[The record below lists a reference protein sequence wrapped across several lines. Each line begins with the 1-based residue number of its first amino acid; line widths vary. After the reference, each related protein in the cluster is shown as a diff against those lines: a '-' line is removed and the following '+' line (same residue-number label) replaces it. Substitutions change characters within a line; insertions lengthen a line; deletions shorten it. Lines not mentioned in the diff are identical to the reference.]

1 MDNVEM
7 ADDESRYIL
16 DDSFLGNGENFRSVL
31 LSISDGVYLTDRE
44 GVIVLWNQACEK
56 ITGYAAAEVLGHCCS
71 DNILNHTDL
80 KGNALCGSEFC
91 PLHQCM
97 IWNTA
102 STRPL
107 TVLALR
113 HDGSRLVIEVS
124 VAPLHNERREVIGGI
139 EVFRDIT
146 DKRELEEAKA
156 RFFSGVSHELK
167 TPLTVILGSLDMIL
181 EGDTGEV
188 GEMQKSFLQDSLE
201 EAQRLG
207 RLIDDLL
214 DLSRI
219 EATEFTVQ
227 QQIVDLDEVL
237 EKVVRG
243 FAAEAEKKGLRL
255 ELHAS
260 PMRFL
265 GDRDRMYQVF
275 ANIVSN
281 AIKYT
286 PEGEIA
292 ITASGED
299 GWVVVE
305 VADSGIGIP
314 EGELERIFEH
324 FYRVDDES
332 ARAEKGSGIGLSVA
346 RRIVERHGGEIGV
359 ESTPGEGSK
368 FTVRIPVSLAEWGGA
383 KEDDEGAES

>member
-1 MDNVEM
+1 MT
-7 ADDESRYIL
+7 DDESKYIL
-16 DDSFLGNGENFRSVL
+16 DDSFLGSEENFRSVL

-44 GVIVLWNQACEK
+44 GTIVLWNQACEK
-56 ITGYAAAEVLGHCCS
+56 ITGYGAADVLGHECS

-80 KGNALCGSEFC
+80 EGNELCGSEFC

-97 IWNTA
+97 IWNAA

-113 HDGSRLVIEVS
+113 HDGSRLVMEVS
-124 VAPLHNERREVIGGI
+124 VAPLRNECREVIGGI
-139 EVFRDIT
+139 EVIRDIT
-146 DKRELEEAKA
+146 GKRELEEAKA

-167 TPLTVILGSLDMIL
+167 TPLTVILGSLEMIL

-188 GEMQKSFLQDSLE
+188 SETQRSFLDDSME
-201 EAQRLG
+201 EAWRLG

-243 FAAEAEKKGLRL
+243 FTPEAAKKGLQL

-260 PMRFL
+260 PLRFL
-265 GDRDRMYQVF
+265 GDRDRIYQVF

-281 AIKYT
+281 AVKYT
-286 PEGEIA
+286 PEGKIS
-292 ITASGED
+292 ITAAGED
-299 GWVVVE
+299 GWVVVK
-305 VADSGIGIP
+305 VVDSGIGIP
-314 EGELERIFEH
+314 ESELERIFEH
-324 FYRVDDES
+324 FYRVDDE
-332 ARAEKGSGIGLSVA
+332 AAHGEKGSGIGLSVA
-346 RRIVERHGGEIGV
+346 RRIVERHGGEISV
-359 ESTPGEGSK
+359 ESTPGEGST

-383 KEDDEGAES
+383 KEDAEGAET